1 MTITRKLKVLSDD
14 VLEDVLLKVGF
25 ATSDGEIVDQHF
37 GSASGIAIYGVNPGQ
52 YHMLTMAQFGQLAED
67 GNEDKLANKLALLEG
82 CVAVYCRACGASA
95 VRQLLSIQVHPVKV
109 ADDVRIKELIGA
121 LQEEMKA
128 GPSGWLAN
136 AIGRHKNVDERRFDE
151 MEAEGWQD

>member
-1 MTITRKLKVLSDD
+1 MSITRKFEVLSDTATA
-14 VLEDVLLKVGF
+14 DVLLKVAF
-25 ATSDGEIVDQHF
+25 ATSDGLSVDQHF
-37 GSASGIAIYGVNPGQ
+37 GSASGIAIYGVNPQ
-52 YHMLTMAQFGQLAED
+52 QVHMLTMAQFGHLDED

-95 VRQLLSIQVHPVKV
+95 VRQLLNIQVHPVKV
-109 ADDVRIKELIGA
+109 TDDVWIKDLITA

-128 GPSGWLAN
+128 GPSGWLAK
-136 AIGRHKNVDERRFDE
+136 AIGRHKQVDVRRFDD